1 MNRISIAIDG
11 PAGAGKSTIAK
22 GIARKLGI
30 FYLDTGAMY
39 RTVALK
45 AVRERVP
52 TKDRE
57 RIKALIED
65 IKIDIVFKN
74 NEQHMILDNEDVSQF
89 IRSSEISVAASDVSA
104 VPEVRIKMVELQREF
119 ASKHDVVMEGR
130 DIGTY
135 VLPNALIKIF
145 LTASVEERA
154 RRRYKQ
160 LLERGTSGISL
171 EEIIKEIEYR
181 DKNDSNRDFAPL
193 MKAKDAVEIDT
204 THLTVEQVMDKI
216 LNHIKSITE
225 INNKNN

>member
-89 IRSSEISVAASDVSA
+89 IRSAEISVAASDVSA

-181 DKNDSNRDFAPL
+181 DKNDSSRDFAPL

>member
-181 DKNDSNRDFAPL
+181 DKNDSSRDFAPL